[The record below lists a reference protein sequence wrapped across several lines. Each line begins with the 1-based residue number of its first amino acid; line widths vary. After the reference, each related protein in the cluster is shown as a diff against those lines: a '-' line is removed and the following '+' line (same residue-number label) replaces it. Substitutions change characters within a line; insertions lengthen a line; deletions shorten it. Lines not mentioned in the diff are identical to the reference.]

1 MAKIPHA
8 DEGQTCPFNGQDTST
23 VCHKC
28 PMWIQIRGTN
38 PNTGDPVDDWR
49 CSFAWIPMLL
59 IENSQ
64 MQRQTGAAVETFR
77 NEVVSANRAANQV
90 YAATAL
96 QRPNGSVLLEGNRA

>member
-1 MAKIPHA
+1 
-8 DEGQTCPFNGQDTST
+8 
-23 VCHKC
+23 
-28 PMWIQIRGTN
+28 
-38 PNTGDPVDDWR
+38 
-49 CSFAWIPMLL
+49 MLL